1 MTRHLTITLSP
12 HTVQSL
18 NREDM
23 ALYLFAAVRHGP
35 FASGAPGTAGGAPLV
50 WLRRTRLLQ
59 TTTLTFEDALNIYLS
74 STDIEPN
81 AVVVVG
87 AQVDTAL
94 GQTAL
99 LNDGRQLTA
108 TVSGLPDTAALINR
122 DDQAWTWGLCRT
134 IADQMA
140 PFCVFPL
147 HGHAMGMLAPTD
159 RILALFATD
168 STPPGA
174 IVQTAFG
181 PGLLI
186 DFVAT
191 AKREIAFNIDTGWRS
206 DGSVWATPVPAGSA
220 LGPLLIAR

>member
-35 FASGAPGTAGGAPLV
+35 FASGARGTAGGAPLV
-50 WLRRTRLLQ
+50 WLRRTPLLQ
-59 TTTLTFEDALNIYLS
+59 TTPLTFEDTLNIYLS
-74 STDIEPN
+74 STEIESN

-87 AQVDTAL
+87 AQVGITL

-99 LNDGRQLTA
+99 LNDDRQLKA
-108 TVSGLPDTAALINR
+108 VVSGLADTVTLINE
-122 DDQAWTWGLCRT
+122 DDQPWTWGLCRT
-134 IADQMA
+134 IADQAA
-140 PFCVFPL
+140 PLCAFPL

-186 DFVAT
+186 DFTGAATREVA
-191 AKREIAFNIDTGWRS
+191 FDIDTGWQS
-206 DGSVWATPVPAGSA
+206 GGSVWATPVPAGSA
-220 LGPLLIAR
+220 LAPLLIAR

>member
-1 MTRHLTITLSP
+1 MTRHLTITLSSL
-12 HTVQSL
+12 TIRTL

-35 FASGAPGTAGGAPLV
+35 FASGAAGTAGGMPLV
-50 WLRRTRLLQ
+50 WLRRTNLLQ
-59 TTTLTFEDALNIYLS
+59 TTTLTFEDTLSIYLS
-74 STDIEPN
+74 STGIEPN

-87 AQVDTAL
+87 AQVDITL

-99 LNDGRQLTA
+99 LNDGRQLT
-108 TVSGLPDTAALINR
+108 TLVSGLADTATLINE
-122 DDQAWTWGLCRT
+122 DDQPWTWGLCRT
-134 IADQMA
+134 IADQTA
-140 PFCVFPL
+140 PLCAFPL

-174 IVQTAFG
+174 VMETAFG

-186 DFVAT
+186 DFAGDATRKVA
-191 AKREIAFNIDTGWRS
+191 FDIDAGWRFDRS
-206 DGSVWATPVPAGSA
+206 AWATPVPAGSA
-220 LGPLLIAR
+220 LAPLLIAR